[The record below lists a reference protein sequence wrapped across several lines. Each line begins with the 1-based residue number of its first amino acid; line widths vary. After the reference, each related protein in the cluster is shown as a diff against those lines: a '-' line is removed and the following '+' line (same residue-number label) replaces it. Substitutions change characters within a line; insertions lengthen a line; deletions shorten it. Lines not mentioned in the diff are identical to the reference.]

1 MSTPTGSVP
10 TGSIPA
16 RDPQQEPSPDAENG
30 ASASAQTAAGADG
43 GAARGRGA
51 LGRRWAEADPVLKAL
66 SAATFVSALG
76 RGVFHAVTVLY
87 FTFVVG
93 LHVGEVAAVVTVGNL
108 VGIVT
113 SQLGGQLA
121 DRFSARRIVIAAA
134 VVEALGFFAYTT
146 VDSLPLALVVASIVV
161 GANSAGHSARSAIV
175 ARAFSSEA
183 RVGARA
189 VLRTVM
195 NLGIAIGSAGAGA
208 ALAVGTADAYRV
220 TLVVAGVAYLASI
233 LPLRRLPARV
243 DAVRPTARP
252 SAEERRRY
260 RALSPWRDRRYLS
273 LAALSGV
280 FGMQFG
286 LAEVGV
292 PLWIAHHTEAPEV
305 MVSVLLVLNTAV
317 VILFQVPLS
326 RGTHEIRWAG
336 TITAIAGA
344 LMVAACLV
352 YAGAAE
358 FAATGAIVMLILAAL
373 AHAFAEVTSQA
384 GIWGLGF
391 ELARPERAGA
401 YQGLLSTGYAI
412 GSTLAPLLVTVTALT
427 LGWWG
432 WLILAGVF
440 AVSALGTTAIAW
452 RAAPRIRR

>member
-1 MSTPTGSVP
+1 MTAPTASAPTGE
-10 TGSIPA
+10 IPS
-16 RDPQQEPSPDAENG
+16 QEPSEAAENG
-30 ASASAQTAAGADG
+30 SSAAAQTAGAPRAAG
-43 GAARGRGA
+43 RMR
-51 LGRRWAEADPVLKAL
+51 LGRRWVDADPVLRAL
-66 SAATFVSALG
+66 SVATFVSALG
-76 RGVFHAVTVLY
+76 RGIFHAVTVLY

-93 LHVGEVAAVVTVGNL
+93 LHIGEVAAVVTVGNL

-121 DRFSARRIVIAAA
+121 DRFSARRIVIGAA
-134 VVEALGFFAYTT
+134 VIEAVGFFAYTT
-146 VDSLPLALVVASIVV
+146 VTTLPLAMLVASVVV

-175 ARAFSSEA
+175 ARAFTSEA

-208 ALAVGTADAYRV
+208 ALAVGTADAYRL
-220 TLVVAGVAYLASI
+220 TLVVAGLAYLASV

-243 DAVRPTARP
+243 DAARP
-252 SAEERRRY
+252 ESKPTVEERRRY
-260 RALSPWRDRRYLS
+260 RSLSPWRDRRYLA

-305 MVSVLLVLNTAV
+305 MVAVLLVLNTTV

-358 FAATGAIVMLILAAL
+358 FAATGAIVMLVLAAL

-412 GSTLAPLLVTVTALT
+412 GSTGAPLLVTVTALT

-432 WLILAGVF
+432 WGILAAVF
-440 AVSALGTTAIAW
+440 GVSALGTTAIAW
-452 RAAPRIRR
+452 RAAPRRR